1 MQYVRTGMYSK
12 VDKNTVGGGD
22 RQYSLKY
29 GVPIQF
35 SPLCCKVTYLW
46 ESLTC
51 FYMFFLQKQLFS
63 NLIASSSSETAFFF
77 TGMYIIETI

>member
-1 MQYVRTGMYSK
+1 MQYVRTGMNSK
-12 VDKNTVGGGD
+12 VYKNTVGGGD

-35 SPLCCKVTYLW
+35 SPLCCKAPYLW
-46 ESLTC
+46 ESLTY

-63 NLIASSSSETAFFF
+63 NLIASSNETAFFF
-77 TGMYIIETI
+77 ACTVYY

>member
-1 MQYVRTGMYSK
+1 MYSK

-35 SPLCCKVTYLW
+35 SPLCCKVPYLW
-46 ESLTC
+46 ESLTY
-51 FYMFFLQKQLFS
+51 F
-63 NLIASSSSETAFFF
+63 
-77 TGMYIIETI
+77 